1 MCALSCSIVSNSLRP
16 HGLQPARLLCPWD
29 SPGKNIGVG
38 CHALLQGI
46 IPSQGLNPGLLHALE
61 GVFFTTSTTSTQRIA
76 KEPELAQ
83 VTRRMI
89 YAGPSKFGVCLQQYT
104 HRSALSFQWSCY
116 ISQPTGACLFVCVC
130 VHFQMTLYWL
140 MIISNCGNEGNR

>member
-1 MCALSCSIVSNSLRP
+1 MKQNQFHAIFPLCVCMLSLFSRAQLFELLLTVAHQTPLSLGFSRQEFWSGLPFPSLRIFP
-16 HGLQPARLLCPWD
+16 
-29 SPGKNIGVG
+29 I
-38 CHALLQGI
+38 QG
-46 IPSQGLNPGLLHALE
+46 SNPGLLHALE

-130 VHFQMTLYWL
+130 VHF
-140 MIISNCGNEGNR
+140 